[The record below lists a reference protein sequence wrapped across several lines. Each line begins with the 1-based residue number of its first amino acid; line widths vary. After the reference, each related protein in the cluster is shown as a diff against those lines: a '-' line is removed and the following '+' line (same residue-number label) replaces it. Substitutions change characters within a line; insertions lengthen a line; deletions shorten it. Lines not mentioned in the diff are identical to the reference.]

1 MVEASS
7 SSCYLMKSVA
17 LRKLGIPR
25 VVSEEEFLVIAALI
39 ATLLNTLFKFFEQGW
54 NLRIRIER
62 VSHIVLVPIQIEIY
76 FVVNQHWKEI

>member
-7 SSCYLMKSVA
+7 SCCYLMKSVA

-39 ATLLNTLFKFFEQGW
+39 ATLLNTLFKFFDQGW

-76 FVVNQHWKEI
+76 FVVDQHWKEI